1 MMTEKENFIQ
11 NRKELYK
18 QAVNKCNEL
27 KENIK
32 EEIESVNFIQ
42 IKKSNIVKIGIKD
55 ENGVDTGEHL
65 EFDLED
71 INLPL
76 RLNECDEKHRKNLE
90 FLRDQ
95 FIIIDKKEDKK
106 GKKILSWKEEEKL
119 KVLQEFYKREMGALD
134 LFLGENGTKKLLNG
148 RKPYYS
154 MYEDINDMLEPIL
167 PKLKLRADDIANR
180 IKEKYSNKMNDDKDV
195 LKLDDIKKGIQKQF
209 MGDEINE

>member
-11 NRKELYK
+11 
-18 QAVNKCNEL
+18 L
-27 KENIK
+27 KKDNILR
-32 EEIESVNFIQ
+32 
-42 IKKSNIVKIGIKD
+42 IGIKD
-55 ENGVDTGEHL
+55 SLGNDTGEHL

-148 RKPYYS
+148 RNPYYS

-167 PKLKLRADDIANR
+167 PKLKLRADDIAKK
-180 IKEKYSNKMNDDKDV
+180 IKDKYSNANNKDKNV
-195 LKLDDIKKGIQKQF
+195 L
-209 MGDEINE
+209 E

>member
-11 NRKELYK
+11 
-18 QAVNKCNEL
+18 L
-27 KENIK
+27 KKDNILR
-32 EEIESVNFIQ
+32 
-42 IKKSNIVKIGIKD
+42 IGIKD
-55 ENGVDTGEHL
+55 SEGNDTGEHL

-90 FLRDQ
+90 FLRNQ

-119 KVLQEFYKREMGALD
+119 KVLQEFYKREMEALD

-148 RKPYYS
+148 RNPYYS
-154 MYEDINDMLEPIL
+154 MYEDINEILVPIL
-167 PKLKLRADDIANR
+167 PKLKLRADDIAKK
-180 IKEKYSNKMNDDKDV
+180 IKDKYSNANNKDKNV
-195 LKLDDIKKGIQKQF
+195 L
-209 MGDEINE
+209 E